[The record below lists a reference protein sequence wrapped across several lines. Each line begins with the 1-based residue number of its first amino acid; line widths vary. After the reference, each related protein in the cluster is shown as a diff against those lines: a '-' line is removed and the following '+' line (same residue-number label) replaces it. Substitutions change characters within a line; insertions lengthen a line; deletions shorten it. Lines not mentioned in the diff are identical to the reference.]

1 MATTKPIQYDP
12 GKPIRV
18 FLASPGDVPDE
29 RAFVREHLRE
39 ILPNTVKRVGQR
51 DIAFE
56 VVSWDD
62 KHDPLTMPAHLTPQ
76 EAVIEYKS
84 KPRDCDIVIVIVASR
99 LGTHLSLE
107 TLQKPDGTAYQSG
120 TEWEFLDAWT
130 ADPQPLIF
138 VFRRTDVPDIKANDR
153 DRREKNRQLD
163 LVEAFFATFTNS
175 DGSARGGYQT
185 YAGLDDFKRKF
196 GTSIETIIPANPRP
210 SEAQPAEASAPI
222 PLPPLC
228 FGRDTDIATI
238 TAALTPGAAVFV
250 HGPGGIGKTT
260 ITQQAAHH
268 DDVKARFG
276 DRRWFVELDTAT
288 DRDTFDA
295 QLLLGL
301 HLDPTAGFAAA
312 AHRLGQAHALLV
324 LDNLETPWEA
334 DPLAIEARIGQLAAI
349 PGLTLL
355 ASFRGDEH
363 VGGARWSPRHPVAPL
378 SDPDARA
385 LFLEIAGAAK
395 STDPD
400 LPAFL
405 DALGGVP
412 LAICLTARRAARHP
426 TLAGLWGE
434 WERLGPEVASLIT
447 GPKHRLTSVPHSI
460 ALSLGS
466 SRMTPDAHRL
476 FAILGQCPAGLAP
489 QDRIA
494 LLGDAAFAAEEALR
508 GTGLAHLRADRRL
521 DLLPPVRD
529 HARRAHQPE
538 DTDATAWC
546 RHFLDRARAEGGKI
560 MRDGGAEA
568 LAALTPEVANI
579 DAALRAARIN
589 GLLQPAVA
597 ALRGVHG
604 LLSASGA
611 GSPAALAALADACRA
626 ADDAAGEAACHFCH
640 ALISLRRSDHEG
652 ARARYE
658 QALPLYRCVGDV
670 LGEANC
676 IHSLGQIAF
685 DRSDQE
691 GARAQYEEALP
702 LYRRV
707 GAVGGEAN
715 CIKHLGD
722 ISLRRSDHVGA
733 GAWYEEALPLYRRV
747 GDGVGEANCIQ
758 SLGDIA
764 LRRSDHGG
772 ARARY
777 EEALPLFRRVG
788 NVVGEANCIQSLG
801 DIALERSD
809 HEGAR
814 ARYGEALPLYRRVG
828 AVLGEANCIQRL
840 GYIALARSEYEE
852 ARARYKEA
860 LPLFRRVGDVVGEAN
875 CLLGHGRVAAGLGD
889 KASARSQA
897 EAALALYQRMH
908 ATGNIAITHEDLAA
922 VTEGAERA
930 AHVASAVAA
939 WREMGLE
946 DRAVRAERHFG

>member
-1 MATTKPIQYDP
+1 MVATKRIEYQP
-12 GKPIRV
+12 GKPIKV
-18 FLASPGDVPDE
+18 FLASPGDVPEE
-29 RAFVREHLRE
+29 RAFVRDHLRE
-39 ILPNTVKRVGQR
+39 VLPNTIRNLTRGEV
-51 DIAFE
+51 AFE

-62 KHDPLTMPAHLTPQ
+62 KHAPLPMPAHLTPQ
-76 EAVIEYKS
+76 EAVIQYKGA
-84 KPRDCDIVIVIVASR
+84 PRDCDIVIVIVASR
-99 LGTHLSLE
+99 LGTHLSLN
-107 TLQKPDGTAYQSG
+107 TFQKPDGTAYQSG

-130 ADPQPLIF
+130 ADPRPQIF
-138 VFRRTDVPDIKANDR
+138 PFRRSDLPDIKANDP
-153 DRREKNRQLD
+153 DRTEKNRQLD
-163 LVEAFFATFTNS
+163 LVDAFFATFENP
-175 DGSARGGYQT
+175 DGSARGSYKPYDGIE
-185 YAGLDDFKRKF
+185 DFKTKF
-196 GTSIETIIPANPRP
+196 RTAMETIIPARP
-210 SEAQPAEASAPI
+210 SPPEPQPSAPLIVPI

-228 FGRDTDIATI
+228 LGRDTDIATI
-238 TAALTPGAAVFV
+238 AAALTPGAAVLV

-426 TLAGLWGE
+426 GLAGLWGE
-434 WERLGPEVASLIT
+434 WGRLGPEVASLTT
-447 GPKHRLTSVPHSI
+447 GTRHRLTSVTHSI

-508 GTGLAHLRADRRL
+508 GTGLAHLRADHRL

-529 HARRAHQPE
+529 HARRAHKPA
-538 DTDATAWC
+538 DADATAWC
-546 RHFLDRARAEGGKI
+546 RHFLDRARTEGGKI
-560 MRDGGAEA
+560 LRDGGAEA
-568 LAALTPEVANI
+568 LVALTPEVANI
-579 DAALRAARIN
+579 DAALRAAP
-589 GLLQPAVA
+589 GLGLREPAVA
-597 ALRGVHG
+597 ALDGVWR

-611 GSPAALAALADACRA
+611 GSPAVLTALAAACRA
-626 ADDAAGEAACHFCH
+626 ADDAAGEAACHYWH
-640 ALISLRRSDHEG
+640 ARISFARSDHEG
-652 ARARYE
+652 ARAR
-658 QALPLYRCVGDV
+658 
-670 LGEANC
+670 
-676 IHSLGQIAF
+676 
-685 DRSDQE
+685 
-691 GARAQYEEALP
+691 
-702 LYRRV
+702 
-707 GAVGGEAN
+707 
-715 CIKHLGD
+715 
-722 ISLRRSDHVGA
+722 
-733 GAWYEEALPLYRRV
+733 YEEALPLYRRV
-747 GDGVGEANCIQ
+747 GDVLGEANCIR

-764 LRRSDHGG
+764 LDRSDHEG

-777 EEALPLFRRVG
+777 EEALPLYRRVG
-788 NVVGEANCIQSLG
+788 DVLGEANCIRSLG
-801 DIALERSD
+801 DIALDRSD

-814 ARYGEALPLYRRVG
+814 ARYEEALPLY
-828 AVLGEANCIQRL
+828 
-840 GYIALARSEYEE
+840 
-852 ARARYKEA
+852 
-860 LPLFRRVGDVVGEAN
+860 RRVGDVVGEAN

-889 KASARSQA
+889 KASAQSQA
-897 EAALALYQRMH
+897 EAALVLYQRVH
-908 ATGNIAITHEDLAA
+908 ATWNIAIAHEDLAA

-930 AHVASAVAA
+930 AHVAAAVAA

-946 DRAVRAERHFG
+946 DQAARVERRFG